1 MRLFI
6 PMSCVAIIAA
16 ASLGLGAGYMS
27 GQFSPAA
34 QADQSDQTAAL
45 APGDLKAA
53 AEPEAAAVSS
63 PQMQVADTQAEQKK
77 NTPQQFGAWVVT
89 CAEVAEGAPKN
100 CVARLA
106 IRDKE
111 RNITVIN
118 WLIGYNKDR
127 ELLLEITTPVDV
139 LIAPGLKMIIGE
151 GAAQTFAYLS
161 CASAGCVTRIRP
173 EAQMLDDLRQ
183 AKNVKLTID
192 TPAGKAIT
200 FTIQVEGIAESLDTL
215 ARP

>member
-1 MRLFI
+1 MRLII
-6 PMSCVAIIAA
+6 PIACVAVIAA
-16 ASLGLGAGYMS
+16 ASLGLAAGYLS

-34 QADQSDQTAAL
+34 QADQVAAL

-53 AEPEAAAVSS
+53 AEPEAAAASS
-63 PQMQVADTQAEQKK
+63 PQVQVADTQAVPKK
-77 NTPQQFGAWVVT
+77 NAPQQFGAWVVT

-111 RNITVIN
+111 RNVTVIN

-139 LIAPGLKMIIGE
+139 LIAPGLKMVIGE

-173 EAQMLDDLRQ
+173 EARMLDDLRQ
-183 AKNVKLTID
+183 AKDVKLTIE

-200 FTIQVEGIAESLDTL
+200 FAIQVSGIAESLDALT
-215 ARP
+215 RP

>member
-1 MRLFI
+1 MRLII
-6 PMSCVAIIAA
+6 PIACVAVIAA
-16 ASLGLGAGYMS
+16 ASLGLAAGYLS

-34 QADQSDQTAAL
+34 QADQVAAL

-53 AEPEAAAVSS
+53 AEPEAAAAAASS
-63 PQMQVADTQAEQKK
+63 PQVQVADTQAGPKK
-77 NTPQQFGAWVVT
+77 NAPQQFGAWVVT
-89 CAEVAEGAPKN
+89 CAEVAEGAPNN

-111 RNITVIN
+111 RNVTVIN

-127 ELLLEITTPVDV
+127 DLLLEITTPVDV
-139 LIAPGLKMIIGE
+139 LIAPGLKMAIGE
-151 GAAQTFAYLS
+151 GAAQNFAYLS

-173 EAQMLDDLRQ
+173 EAQMLDELRQ
-183 AKNVKLTID
+183 AANVKLTIE

-200 FTIQVEGIAESLDTL
+200 FTIQVEGIAESLDAL
-215 ARP
+215 AAP